1 MRVMRRVGLAV
12 GVFGLS
18 LSVLMSPLTASAD
31 TGARLHGRVVPAHKI
46 DGLTPTGL
54 LAQLWT
60 RLYST
65 PFGAVPDCFTL
76 GETGKVVVNWTENA
90 CPVHRG
96 QVAFVAWGSACDD
109 TTAEEQFFAVGVKA
123 QRRCTMGLDRKF
135 IRGLSLSLDGA
146 TPVSYRG
153 SRFEFV
159 TRQFTVFPV
168 EDSAAGGAAGVE
180 THALAHAWIAFIED
194 LPPGAHR
201 FVSTTSFLGGGE
213 FSYTRTVTVV
223 R

>member
-1 MRVMRRVGLAV
+1 MRIKHRVGLAA
-12 GVFGLS
+12 GVLGLGLS
-18 LSVLMSPLTASAD
+18 VVLSPGTAHATGSASH
-31 TGARLHGRVVPAHKI
+31 HGRVVPAHKI

-54 LAQLWT
+54 LVQFWT
-60 RLYST
+60 RMYST

-76 GETGKVVVNWTENA
+76 GETGKVVVNWTENP

-96 QVAFVAWGSACDD
+96 QVAFVAWGSDCDD

-123 QRRCTMGLDRKF
+123 QRRCTMGLDRTF

-146 TPVSYRG
+146 TPVSYLG
-153 SRFEFV
+153 SRFESV

-168 EDSAAGGAAGVE
+168 PDSAAGGAAGVE

-194 LPPGAHR
+194 LPPGAHS
-201 FVSTTSFLGGGE
+201 FASTTSFLDGGE
-213 FSYTRTVTVV
+213 FTYTRSLNVL